1 MKEKYVQIGRVCLI
15 NFGHLANKLCT
26 IIDVVDANRVLIDG
40 PEKITGVPRQVIPL
54 CRLSLTKLHVKIP
67 HSCKRSVLRK
77 EFEKENIMEQ
87 WKKTSWAAKLEKRE
101 KRAAMNDFDRF
112 KVMVARVKVGSVIR
126 SNLGAALK
134 KERKEK
140 AAAQKK

>member
-1 MKEKYVQIGRVCLI
+1 
-15 NFGHLANKLCT
+15 
-26 IIDVVDANRVLIDG
+26 
-40 PEKITGVPRQVIPL
+40 
-54 CRLSLTKLHVKIP
+54 
-67 HSCKRSVLRK
+67 
-77 EFEKENIMEQ
+77 MEQ